1 VSQANV
7 MDVRHELEAVLDRV
21 LRDTGC
27 RAIAIAR
34 TDGLVVAHRGASWLD
49 PRVVAAVAATMVG
62 AAEVAAEQL
71 GQGDIEEI
79 TIRCTQGRI
88 IAVNAGPEAVVIA
101 LYGRDENLGL
111 VILTLSRATEA
122 IARLL
127 EQV

>member
-1 VSQANV
+1 
-7 MDVRHELEAVLDRV
+7 MDLRQELEAVLDGV
-21 LRDTGC
+21 LRTTGC
-27 RAIAIAR
+27 HAIAIGRA
-34 TDGLVVAHRGASWLD
+34 DGLVVAHRGAPGLD

-88 IAVNAGPEAVVIA
+88 IAVNAGLEAVVIA

-111 VILTLSRATEA
+111 AILTLSRAAAA
-122 IARLL
+122 IAGLL
-127 EQV
+127 ERV